1 MSITTSEPKSPRLS
15 LDWLSLDWLSL
26 DWLSLDWL
34 SLDSWAITA
43 AVIFIV
49 LVVAGIF
56 PRVPW

>member
-1 MSITTSEPKSPRLS
+1 MTNSLISPADTAPARARPPRFS
-15 LDWLSLDWLSL
+15 LDRF
-26 DWLSLDWL
+26 
-34 SLDSWAITA
+34 SLDSWAVAA

>member
-1 MSITTSEPKSPRLS
+1 MTTSSTPTADTPPARAPAPRFS
-15 LDWLSLDWLSL
+15 LDT
-26 DWLSLDWL
+26 
-34 SLDSWAITA
+34 WAVAA

>member
-1 MSITTSEPKSPRLS
+1 MTTSSISPAETAPARARAPRFS
-15 LDWLSLDWLSL
+15 LDRF
-26 DWLSLDWL
+26 
-34 SLDSWAITA
+34 SLDSWAVAA

>member
-1 MSITTSEPKSPRLS
+1 MTTSSVSPTDTAPTRARAPRFS
-15 LDWLSLDWLSL
+15 LDRF
-26 DWLSLDWL
+26 
-34 SLDSWAITA
+34 SLDSWAVAA

>member
-1 MSITTSEPKSPRLS
+1 MTTSSVSPTDTAPTRGRAPRFS
-15 LDWLSLDWLSL
+15 LDT
-26 DWLSLDWL
+26 
-34 SLDSWAITA
+34 WAVAT

>member
-1 MSITTSEPKSPRLS
+1 MTTSSISPADTAPARTRTPRFS
-15 LDWLSLDWLSL
+15 LDRF
-26 DWLSLDWL
+26 
-34 SLDSWAITA
+34 SLDSWAVAA